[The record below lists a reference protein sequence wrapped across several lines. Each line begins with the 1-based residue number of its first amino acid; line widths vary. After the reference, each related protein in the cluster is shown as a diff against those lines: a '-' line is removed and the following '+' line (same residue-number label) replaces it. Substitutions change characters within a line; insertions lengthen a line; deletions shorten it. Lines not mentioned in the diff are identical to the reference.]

1 MSRTAEKAEMLT
13 SEALTGRCVLK
24 AKPEGRSVLKTEA
37 EGWSVLTADSAIR
50 VVGVV
55 REPPLL
61 RESL

>member
-13 SEALTGRCVLK
+13 SEALK
-24 AKPEGRSVLKTEA
+24 GRSVLKAEA
-37 EGWSVLTADSAIR
+37 EGWSVLTADGAIR